1 MKRIRRIVISQQRG
15 GVKFAEQQGKGD
27 RYISVT
33 NNTLSKMLETEGVE
47 AVETEILR
55 EVFEGDIVFNGNHE
69 SLTVFRKAWTEW
81 RDFYFNSDKSVEVL
95 HEILRSIHNEIEES
109 QTSCIK
115 CLRGYYAG
123 FYSVN
128 GKLYMYST
136 EEMPDVNV
144 VYYKS
149 AVSAKKVLRLLEQ
162 CENYDQYKPRIVIKS
177 NKETTEGLEELAKW
191 CEEKKVPLEFEGF
204 EGNAIEVCGRQY
216 RKARYVKACEPRLR
230 DGEYASEADARN
242 SVGGIYEAQT
252 VKEFEG
258 NCGQKVYKVTSKL
271 RTGLTQEEK
280 INWKDKTPEKIGS
293 KWVIILNLPAEPIS
307 EEKYSEAIKEY
318 FNEKGTQAEPKYYV
332 SRVVLLEDKVRVWI
346 SF

>member
-1 MKRIRRIVISQQRG
+1 MKRIRRIVISQQKG

-95 HEILRSIHNEIEES
+95 HEILRSIHNEIEEN

-115 CLRGYYAG
+115 CVKGYYAG

-204 EGNAIEVCGRQY
+204 KKESFANTVTFTKKYHIANVSYKIE
-216 RKARYVKACEPRLR
+216 A
-230 DGEYASEADARN
+230 N
-242 SVGGIYEAQT
+242 M
-252 VKEFEG
+252 
-258 NCGQKVYKVTSKL
+258 TS
-271 RTGLTQEEK
+271 
-280 INWKDKTPEKIGS
+280 
-293 KWVIILNLPAEPIS
+293 
-307 EEKYSEAIKEY
+307 
-318 FNEKGTQAEPKYYV
+318 KYYV
-332 SRVVLLEDKVRVWI
+332 LYFKEKRIATCKNQKELIDFFETYCPKFPRNIGKTTKFAKYLASLSVPSNGSV
-346 SF
+346 